1 MSTSWILLSALVFCL
16 ALIAFLYNALI
27 RKKYLMQE
35 GWSGVDVQ
43 LKRRTDLIPNLVEIV
58 KGYAAHEKHV
68 FEEVARLRAEA
79 TKSTSPF
86 ERGHTESL
94 LTTALGQLLAI
105 VENYPEL
112 KADKN
117 FLDLQQT
124 LSEIEEQ
131 IQFAR
136 RYYNAT
142 VREYNIAVQSF
153 PNNIVASLFRFQSA
167 AFFEL
172 ENAADRAVPTVAV

>member
-1 MSTSWILLSALVFCL
+1 MSTSWILFSALLLCL
-16 ALIAFLYNALI
+16 AIVAFLYNNLI

-43 LKRRTDLIPNLVEIV
+43 LKRRTDLIPNLVEVV
-58 KGYAAHEKHV
+58 KGYATHEKGV

-79 TKSTSPF
+79 TKASSPF

-142 VREYNIAVQSF
+142 VRDYNIAAQSF
-153 PNNIVASLFRFQSA
+153 PSNIVASLFRFQPA

-172 ENAADRAVPTVAV
+172 KNEADRAVPSVEV